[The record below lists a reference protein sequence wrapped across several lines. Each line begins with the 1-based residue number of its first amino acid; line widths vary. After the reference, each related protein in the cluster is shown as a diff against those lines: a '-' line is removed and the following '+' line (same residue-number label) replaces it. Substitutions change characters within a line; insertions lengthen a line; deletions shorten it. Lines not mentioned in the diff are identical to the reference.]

1 MTKNTVDVSALLAE
15 RRAAKKRQQR
25 ASDAVAADTS
35 RSTKL
40 ALHDTLK
47 PYQREAVMLIT
58 SAYRRNKTGG
68 ILDATTVGLGKTY
81 HAAGFLSEV
90 KPLYT
95 LWVTAKTLIPQTVK
109 KLNELGLSAVP
120 VTPATFESTA
130 SIYYNLKV
138 PMIFITNYEALRKD
152 CFANFPQ
159 WDVVVMDE
167 VSKLKNGASYSPPAL
182 YEASKKFLQQHEP
195 FKLFLSGT
203 PSENHPREVWSYLHL
218 FDPIRFR
225 SLSQFER
232 AFCNWQLNQELKLD
246 MSRLLELLGSYCIRF
261 TPKSVGIDL
270 QPYNESV
277 VPVDFSDSDV
287 KLAYKRLID
296 EFNIW
301 LDGQPDNLNVTMV
314 LEQLLRQR
322 QLLQTGKVFNYRKT
336 IFNDLGLPVGK
347 IDAKLEFDGPY
358 PKLDAA
364 EQLIV
369 QLQAEGE
376 QVVVFSC
383 FNQPLKDLS
392 ERFSMFCRTAIISGE
407 TSHKVAEIQDQFQ
420 QGNIDILFI
429 NKLSGSKGLNLQKC
443 DDWPGGASYVIHLD
457 RWWNPAIEEQAN
469 ARLLRI
475 NTNAPVFSYY
485 LHVENTV
492 DDFMQALL
500 AAKDFM
506 NNTLQ
511 EGVTVTK
518 DWIREQLG

>member
-1 MTKNTVDVSALLAE
+1 MQDYSALAAE
-15 RRAAKKRQQR
+15 RRAALKRKAR
-25 ASDAVAADTS
+25 ASEAVANDST
-35 RSTKL
+35 RSKKL
-40 ALHDTLK
+40 VMHDVLK
-47 PYQREAVMLIT
+47 PYQREAVMLIM
-58 SAYRRNKTGG
+58 SAYNRNKNGG

-81 HAAGFLSEV
+81 HAAGFLTEA
-90 KPLYT
+90 KPKYT
-95 LWVTAKTLIPQTVK
+95 LWVTAKTLIPQTTK
-109 KLNELGLSAVP
+109 KLTELGIPVVP
-120 VTPATFESTA
+120 VTPASFSSIA
-130 SIYYNLKV
+130 SVYYNAGM
-138 PMIFITNYEALRKD
+138 PMTFITNYEALRKD
-152 CFANFPQ
+152 CFAEFPQ

-182 YEASKKFLQQHEP
+182 YTASKKFLDQHQP

-232 AFCNWQLNQELKLD
+232 AFCNWQINAELKLD
-246 MSRLLELLGSYCIRF
+246 MTKLLELLGSYCLRF
-261 TPKSVGIDL
+261 TPQSVGIDL
-270 QPYNESV
+270 QPYNESI
-277 VPVDFSDSDV
+277 VPVEFSDSDV
-287 KLAYKRLID
+287 KLAYKRLMN
-296 EFNIW
+296 EFTIW
-301 LDGQPDNLNVTMV
+301 LDNQPENVNVTMV

-322 QLLQTGKVFNYRKT
+322 QLLQTGKVFPFRKT
-336 IFNDLGLPVGK
+336 IFNEVGMPVGK
-347 IDAKLEFDGPY
+347 VNSVLEFDGPY

-392 ERFSMFCRTAIISGE
+392 ERFGMFCRTAIINGE
-407 TSHKVAEIQDQFQ
+407 TSHKVSEIQDQFQ

-500 AAKDFM
+500 EAKGMM
-506 NNTLQ
+506 NETLQ
-511 EGVTVTK
+511 EGVTITK
-518 DWIREQLG
+518 DWIMGNL